1 MKQDHRQAILEVVA
15 MGTLPSV
22 LRNLHA
28 AHLAGL
34 LGKVSAHMWWH
45 SNAKLTHSRR
55 KKMSAA
61 NQTPELPVVLATA
74 RAGGCWVERLVRPSL
89 RRPRNA

>member
-1 MKQDHRQAILEVVA
+1 

-34 LGKVSAHMWWH
+34 LGKVSAHMRCH
-45 SNAKLTHSRR
+45 SNDRTQRCGRSVA
-55 KKMSAA
+55 
-61 NQTPELPVVLATA
+61 PELATE
-74 RAGGCWVERLVRPSL
+74 VVRPHSL
-89 RRPRNA
+89 